1 MFVVLIVIVGIVG
14 VVLISKKHC
23 VGFWRLFPMAN
34 FYDSLP
40 EFLPRR
46 STLGL
51 FARKNTRATRKNNN
65 NSNNNNKVK
74 KKRREKNK
82 KNIIELARAHSLK
95 QHFVP
100 SH

>member
-1 MFVVLIVIVGIVG
+1 MFVVLIVIVG

-40 EFLPRR
+40 EFFPRR

-65 NSNNNNKVK
+65 VK
-74 KKRREKNK
+74 KKRK
-82 KNIIELARAHSLK
+82 KMRKISLSSLV
-95 QHFVP
+95 HTA
-100 SH
+100 